1 MMNLRAMRWP
11 FKSLFQLG
19 RSNLLAPGDER
30 FLSGVRAAQVTEGT
44 PGASLS
50 IVLMVVIVSFTGVWA
65 YKAKVDQITK
75 ADAKVIPDG
84 REQIISSLEGGILR
98 ELLVREGAVVDQ
110 GQALLKLD
118 PTRVEAAQ
126 NEGEAKQL
134 ALKASIARLSAESTG
149 RGLQFPP
156 EVEAA
161 PGLVE
166 GETDAFNARRQL
178 LTEAVAV
185 NRHSLGLLM
194 RELEMSER
202 MADKGVLSNVEVM
215 RLRRQVNDQL
225 LQVQDRTN
233 RFRQEAAS
241 ELVRVQTEL
250 AQLQEQMVVKQ
261 DVLKRTVIK
270 SPIKGQIKNIRLGTV
285 GGVIQP
291 GAAIMEIVPVSSRL
305 LIEAKI
311 KPADIGFVRVGAQ
324 AQIKLSAYD
333 FYTYGGLQGH
343 IDYISPDALT
353 DDARAANGD
362 NSYYRALIRTDLS
375 TLKQRG
381 KPLPVIPG
389 MTGTIEIKTG
399 EQTVLSYVLRPLM
412 RTHEAF
418 TER

>member
-1 MMNLRAMRWP
+1 
-11 FKSLFQLG
+11 
-19 RSNLLAPGDER
+19 
-30 FLSGVRAAQVTEGT
+30 VRA
-44 PGASLS
+44 PWS
-50 IVLMVVIVSFTGVWA
+50 
-65 YKAKVDQITK
+65 
-75 ADAKVIPDG
+75 
-84 REQIISSLEGGILR
+84 
-98 ELLVREGAVVDQ
+98 
-110 GQALLKLD
+110 
-118 PTRVEAAQ
+118 

>member
-11 FKSLFQLG
+11 FKTLFQLG

-50 IVLMVVIVSFTGVWA
+50 IELMVVVVSFAGVWA

-149 RGLQFPP
+149 RSLQFPA
-156 EVEAA
+156 EVQAA

-194 RELEMSER
+194 RELDMSER

-241 ELVRVQTEL
+241 ELVRVQTAL

-381 KPLPVIPG
+381 QALPVIPG

-399 EQTVLSYVLRPLM
+399 EQTVLSYVMRPLM

>member
-1 MMNLRAMRWP
+1 
-11 FKSLFQLG
+11 
-19 RSNLLAPGDER
+19 
-30 FLSGVRAAQVTEGT
+30 
-44 PGASLS
+44 
-50 IVLMVVIVSFTGVWA
+50 
-65 YKAKVDQITK
+65 
-75 ADAKVIPDG
+75 
-84 REQIISSLEGGILR
+84 
-98 ELLVREGAVVDQ
+98 
-110 GQALLKLD
+110 
-118 PTRVEAAQ
+118 VEAAQ

-149 RGLQFPP
+149 RSLQFPA
-156 EVEAA
+156 EVQAA

-194 RELEMSER
+194 RELDMSER

-381 KPLPVIPG
+381 QALPVIPG

-399 EQTVLSYVLRPLM
+399 EQTVLSYVMRPLM

>member
-1 MMNLRAMRWP
+1 MTSLRAMRWP
-11 FKSLFQLG
+11 FKSLFHLG

-30 FLSGVRAAQVTEGT
+30 FLSGVQAAQVTEGT
-44 PGASLS
+44 PGASLA
-50 IVLMVVIVSFTGVWA
+50 ILLMVVVVSVAGIWA
-65 YKAKVDQITK
+65 YKAKVDQITR

-84 REQIISSLEGGILR
+84 REQVISSLEGGILR
-98 ELLVREGAVVDQ
+98 QLLVREGAVVEE
-110 GQALLKLD
+110 GQALVKLD

-126 NEGEAKQL
+126 NEGHAKQL
-134 ALKASIARLSAESTG
+134 ALRASIARLIAESTG
-149 RGLQFPP
+149 RALQFPE
-156 EVEAA
+156 EVVAV

-178 LTEAVAV
+178 LNEAVAV

-194 RELEMSER
+194 RELDMSER
-202 MADKGVLSNVEVM
+202 MADRGVLSNVEVM

-291 GAAIMEIVPVSSRL
+291 GAAIMEIVPMSSRL
-305 LIEAKI
+305 LIEARI
-311 KPADIGFVRVGAQ
+311 KPADIGFVRVGAS

-353 DDARAANGD
+353 DDARAANAE

-381 KPLPVIPG
+381 QALPVIPG
-389 MTGTIEIKTG
+389 MTGTVEIRTG
-399 EQTVLSYVLRPLM
+399 EQTVLSYVMRPLM

>member
-1 MMNLRAMRWP
+1 MRWP
-11 FKSLFQLG
+11 FKSLFHLG

-30 FLSGVRAAQVTEGT
+30 FLSGVQAAQVNEGT
-44 PGASLS
+44 PGASLA
-50 IVLMVVIVSFTGVWA
+50 ILLMVVVVSVAGIWA
-65 YKAKVDQITK
+65 YKAKVDQITR

-84 REQIISSLEGGILR
+84 REQVISSLEGGILR
-98 ELLVREGAVVDQ
+98 QLMVREGAVVEE
-110 GQALLKLD
+110 GQALVKLD

-126 NEGEAKQL
+126 NEGQAKQL
-134 ALKASIARLSAESTG
+134 ALRASIARLTAESTG
-149 RGLQFPP
+149 RALQFPE
-156 EVEAA
+156 EVAA
-161 PGLVE
+161 VPGLVE

-178 LTEAVAV
+178 LNEAVAV

-194 RELEMSER
+194 RELDMSER
-202 MADKGVLSNVEVM
+202 MADRGVLSNVEVM

-291 GAAIMEIVPVSSRL
+291 GAAIMEIVPLSSRL
-305 LIEAKI
+305 LIEARI
-311 KPADIGFVRVGAQ
+311 KPADIGFVRVGSS

-353 DDARAANGD
+353 DDARAANAE

-381 KPLPVIPG
+381 QALPVIPG
-389 MTGTIEIKTG
+389 MTGTVEIRTG
-399 EQTVLSYVLRPLM
+399 EQTVLSYVMRPLM

>member
-1 MMNLRAMRWP
+1 
-11 FKSLFQLG
+11 
-19 RSNLLAPGDER
+19 
-30 FLSGVRAAQVTEGT
+30 
-44 PGASLS
+44 
-50 IVLMVVIVSFTGVWA
+50 
-65 YKAKVDQITK
+65 
-75 ADAKVIPDG
+75 
-84 REQIISSLEGGILR
+84 
-98 ELLVREGAVVDQ
+98 
-110 GQALLKLD
+110 
-118 PTRVEAAQ
+118 
-126 NEGEAKQL
+126 
-134 ALKASIARLSAESTG
+134 
-149 RGLQFPP
+149 
-156 EVEAA
+156 
-161 PGLVE
+161 
-166 GETDAFNARRQL
+166 L

-194 RELEMSER
+194 RELDMSER

-381 KPLPVIPG
+381 QALPVIPG

-399 EQTVLSYVLRPLM
+399 EQTVLSYVMRPLM

>member
-1 MMNLRAMRWP
+1 MPNLRAMRWP
-11 FKSLFQLG
+11 FKPLFQLG

-50 IVLMVVIVSFTGVWA
+50 IVLMVVIVSFAGVWA

-149 RGLQFPP
+149 RGLQFPS
-156 EVEAA
+156 EVQAA

-194 RELEMSER
+194 RELDMSER

-291 GAAIMEIVPVSSRL
+291 GAAIMEIVPLSSRL

-343 IDYISPDALT
+343 IDYISPDTLT
-353 DDARAANGD
+353 DDARSASGE

-375 TLKQRG
+375 TLKQHG
-381 KPLPVIPG
+381 QALPVIPG
-389 MTGTIEIKTG
+389 MTGTVEIKTG
-399 EQTVLSYVLRPLM
+399 EQTVLSYVMRPLM

>member
-11 FKSLFQLG
+11 FKTLFQLG

-50 IVLMVVIVSFTGVWA
+50 IVLMVVVVSFAGVWA

-149 RGLQFPP
+149 RSLQFPA
-156 EVEAA
+156 EVQAA

-194 RELEMSER
+194 RELDMSER

-381 KPLPVIPG
+381 QALPVIPG

-399 EQTVLSYVLRPLM
+399 EQTVLSYVMRPLM